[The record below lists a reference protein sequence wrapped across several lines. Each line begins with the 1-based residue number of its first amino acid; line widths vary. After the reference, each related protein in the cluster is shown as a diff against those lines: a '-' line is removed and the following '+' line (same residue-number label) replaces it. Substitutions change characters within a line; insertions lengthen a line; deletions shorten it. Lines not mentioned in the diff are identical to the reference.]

1 MASCKKLIPAIEN
14 TVYARLAGLFALFAV
29 LIVQAPVPAAAQSS
43 GYHVASC
50 IAKYGPVSFWT
61 NHDEIRSIKIVQK
74 TPGPARP
81 LLPGQTYNMRYD
93 VISKCK
99 VTCSYI
105 KPFNLHIY
113 ATGVDN
119 RNNIRSP
126 NKLVGLERVAEHDC
140 DKIETRVITL
150 TVPDPAKVGGK
161 QTDDVSWV
169 TIAVCP
175 PSSSRSC
182 SSHTI
187 EIRNTSDRG
196 WQVSAPSPRQRAIG
210 AGVNRVASG
219 KPATLTARLSN
230 HTGRVLWPASGAR
243 LRLKQISG
251 PQTTL
256 PAPVGVPEIGLRKSH
271 TASFRVGPLSP
282 GIYAFQACLQG
293 LKDGRGFP
301 IADVC
306 GPAVALTAGVPD
318 AAGWKVSGFAV
329 NAAGKLTDRARSGK
343 SFRGN
348 LLVHNLSGQSYK
360 RGTRFVTVWRRD
372 PASQRLRK
380 IHSGDLGDIASGAS
394 VSKNIRVQPQRSG
407 RYDFKVCTAGDRN
420 ARIIN
425 SVCGPWS
432 PIAIGTTERN
442 KDAEDHQVDLKC
454 RGDQVFNRAARTC
467 ACPASRP
474 RWDTQA
480 GLCAQQVQVALC
492 ADSKRRRADGKCCP
506 RGQVARLNRCVRVLV
521 CPEGARKKGRVCVC
535 RGVAKWNKSRNQ
547 CRCPKGASWNGKSC
561 HVRLRCP
568 EGSRKVGN
576 RCDCPRPARWSPA
589 RKKCVFPAQNRCKAP
604 FKYDRGSRKC
614 VCPRGFSKIGG
625 TCRKRSTVRPLRC
638 PPGARKAGR
647 SCICRRPAVWRASKN
662 ICQCPRGFQW
672 RGGRCRK

>member
-1 MASCKKLIPAIEN
+1 MASCKKYILTVEN
-14 TVYARLAGLFALFAV
+14 TACARLAALLVLLAV
-29 LIVQAPVPAAAQSS
+29 LIVQAPLPATAQSI
-43 GYHVASC
+43 GYHTASC
-50 IAKYGPVSFWT
+50 VANYGPPSLWHS
-61 NHDEIRSIKIVQK
+61 HDEIRSIKIVQK
-74 TPGPARP
+74 TQPPAQP
-81 LLPGQTYNMRYD
+81 QLPGQIYYMRYD
-93 VISKCK
+93 VISKCRAN
-99 VTCSYI
+99 CSYI

-126 NKLVGLERVAEHDC
+126 NKLVGLERVAKHDC
-140 DKIETRVITL
+140 DKIETRVIPL

-161 QTDDVSWV
+161 QTDDISWV
-169 TIAVCP
+169 TFAVCLP
-175 PSSSRSC
+175 DQDYPC

-187 EIRNTSDRG
+187 EVRNTSDRG
-196 WQVSAPSPRQRAIG
+196 WQISAPSPRQRAIG
-210 AGVNRVASG
+210 AGVNRVVSG
-219 KPATLTARLSN
+219 KPATLTARLTN

-243 LRLKQISG
+243 LRLKQVSG

-256 PAPVGVPEIGLRKSH
+256 PTPVRVPEIGLRKGH

-293 LKDGRGFP
+293 LKDDRGFP
-301 IADVC
+301 VADAC

-318 AAGWKVSGFAV
+318 AAGWNVSGFAV
-329 NAAGKLTDRARSGK
+329 NTAGKLTDRARSGK

-394 VSKNIRVQPQRSG
+394 VSRNIRIQPQRSG

-432 PIAIGTTERN
+432 PISIGIAARSKDTEN
-442 KDAEDHQVDLKC
+442 SQVDLKC
-454 RGDQVFNRAARTC
+454 RGDQVFNRATRTC

-474 RWDTQA
+474 RWDAQA
-480 GLCAQQVQVALC
+480 GQCVQQVQVALC
-492 ADSKRRRADGKCCP
+492 ANPKRRRADGKCCP
-506 RGQVARLNRCVRVLV
+506 SGQVARLNRCVRVLV
-521 CPEGARKKGRVCVC
+521 CPK
-535 RGVAKWNKSRNQ
+535 
-547 CRCPKGASWNGKSC
+547 
-561 HVRLRCP
+561 
-568 EGSRKVGN
+568 GSRKVGN
-576 RCDCPRPARWSPA
+576 RCVCPRPARWSPV
-589 RKKCVFPAQNRCKAP
+589 RKKCVFPVQNRCKTP

-614 VCPRGFSKIGG
+614 VCPRGFSKIGD

-647 SCICRRPAVWRASKN
+647 ACICRRPAVWRASKN

-672 RGGRCRK
+672 RRGKCRK